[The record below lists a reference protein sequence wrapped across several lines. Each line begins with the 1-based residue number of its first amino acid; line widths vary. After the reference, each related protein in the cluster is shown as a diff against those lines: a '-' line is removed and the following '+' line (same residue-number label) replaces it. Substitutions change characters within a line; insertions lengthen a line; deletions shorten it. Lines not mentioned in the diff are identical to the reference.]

1 MRYLHDKITFHS
13 DGHREVAYQK
23 GNHFSKIRYHRKGRV
38 REKEVKHVL
47 LAVNPLELG
56 IEVVRIAEFDLKPN
70 EYLLDGETINAGQNK
85 VLIRRPVCLFE
96 VDAIRRIVQN
106 GGGDHLGFR
115 SKESPDAKTWEFE
128 ADEFYFFDEDI
139 ELRKKR
145 VKQLLEQGFTRETSV
160 ELKWNEDWLKDYE
173 ELFQRGKLSG
183 ELNRFLPSAWKTIEQ
198 ALAQGLI

>member
-1 MRYLHDKITFHS
+1 M
-13 DGHREVAYQK
+13 
-23 GNHFSKIRYHRKGRV
+23 
-38 REKEVKHVL
+38 
-47 LAVNPLELG
+47 
-56 IEVVRIAEFDLKPN
+56 
-70 EYLLDGETINAGQNK
+70 
-85 VLIRRPVCLFE
+85 FE
-96 VDAIRRIVQN
+96 VDAIKRIVQN